1 MSNKLLRWMKRKDAV
16 WLQAVKYFG
25 FGTSAAGVDQLLF
38 YGLAWRVLPALRE
51 SDPVVQWLSA
61 LLGWEAVV
69 ADEGTL
75 ERNYWVI
82 KVVCFVVANTLVYLL
97 NRAFVFEAGRHRSGV
112 ELGLFF
118 SVSLLQFVWIWLGG
132 VLITELG
139 WEVTYAN
146 WSMMLVGAFSNFV
159 LRKFVVFKR

>member
-1 MSNKLLRWMKRKDAV
+1 MRLKMKEWLGRKDAV

-25 FGTSAAGVDQLLF
+25 FGTTAAGVDQLLF
-38 YGLAWRVLPALRE
+38 YGLAWRVLPALRG
-51 SDPVVQWLSA
+51 SDPVVQWLSD

-69 ADEGTL
+69 ADEVML
-75 ERNYWVI
+75 ERNYWII
-82 KVVCFVVANTLVYLL
+82 KVICFVVANTLVYLL
-97 NRAFVFEAGRHRSGV
+97 NRAFVFESGRHRSGV

-146 WSMMLVGAFSNFV
+146 WSMMLTGAVSNFV

>member
-1 MSNKLLRWMKRKDAV
+1 MLRKDAV

-25 FGTSAAGVDQLLF
+25 FGTSAAGVDQLVF
-38 YGLAWRVLPALRE
+38 YGLAWRVLPALRA
-51 SDPVVQWLSA
+51 SDPVVLWLSSW
-61 LLGWEAVV
+61 LGWEALVP
-69 ADEGTL
+69 DESVL

-82 KVVCFVVANTLVYLL
+82 KVICFLVANTLVYVL
-97 NRAFVFEAGRHRSGV
+97 NRAFVFEPGRHRSGV

-139 WEVTYAN
+139 WEVTCAN